1 MIGKNRPAHRILWG
15 RFSIKLLF
23 DVQFGTFLFDF
34 FQSQN
39 WKDGLNPETLAPFQI
54 SEILICFF
62 HSKIQPEI
70 SSYTKFRT
78 ILTGNDVTI
87 KLFDFQRILLIL
99 IIYEPYN

>member
-1 MIGKNRPAHRILWG
+1 MSNSGP
-15 RFSIKLLF
+15 FCSI
-23 DVQFGTFLFDF
+23 F
-34 FQSQN
+34 FNLKIEKMASIQ
-39 WKDGLNPETLAPFQI
+39 KLAPFQI

-99 IIYEPYN
+99 IIYEPYK